1 MKRVKRRYLALQ
13 LESEASPSGKEFL
26 DALWGAVT
34 RLYGEFGASQAGL
47 ALVNYNEERKIAVV
61 RVWLAALQSVRA
73 SLALIT
79 RLAGKDAA
87 VHVLAVSGTIKS
99 LREKSMGLSGS

>member
-1 MKRVKRRYLALQ
+1 VKRIKRRYLALQ

-26 DALWGAVT
+26 EALWGAVT
-34 RLYGEFGASQAGL
+34 RLYGEFGASQTGL
-47 ALVNYNEERKIAVV
+47 ALINYDEERKIAVI

-79 RLAGKDAA
+79 HLAGKDAT

-99 LREKSMGLSGS
+99 LREKSMA

>member
-1 MKRVKRRYLALQ
+1 MKRIKRRYLALQ

-26 DALWGAVT
+26 DAIWGSVT
-34 RLYGEFGASQAGL
+34 RLHGEFGASHAGL
-47 ALVNYNEERKIAVV
+47 ALVNYDEERKIAVV
-61 RVWLAALQSVRA
+61 RVWLAALLSVRA

-79 RLAGKDAA
+79 HLAGKDAA

-99 LREKSMGLSGS
+99 LFEKSGA